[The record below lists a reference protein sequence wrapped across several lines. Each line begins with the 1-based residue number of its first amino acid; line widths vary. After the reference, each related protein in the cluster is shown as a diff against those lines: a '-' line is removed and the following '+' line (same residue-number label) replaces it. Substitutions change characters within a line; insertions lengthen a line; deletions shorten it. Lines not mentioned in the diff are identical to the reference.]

1 MKIDYKKL
9 WSFVKPIGKRATV
22 VITTQKVSKYLDS
35 LCKKYQVRPD
45 YAQELV
51 DRFSSLTD
59 YLLSVKMN
67 NNHIDSNYVEK
78 TLRGPIAESLLR
90 VVSSAKNS
98 DNMIADL
105 LSKIKGEDID
115 NIENF
120 FIGIGVNGI
129 SEYADTLRNVLEQI
143 NGAMNDCNKRDLD
156 EIPYVEE
163 VDDCPQV
170 KEKPI
175 KKREETYVSVSN
187 NMTALEEDEFINDL
201 SSRLMNP
208 KGRKVSPL
216 EMVDLINKFVDA
228 SRDVAKFTEVQK
240 TKRVAIRSA
249 AEVKIK
255 EIDTMRNIIQ
265 LYLEKTFDERRL
277 IFEKQFQCVD
287 KALETGDIKL
297 LAISLNNITDLAK
310 SSPFKALSDIGQVKN
325 ILEDKNA
332 VFDI

>member
-1 MKIDYKKL
+1 MQGNIIGQ
-9 WSFVKPIGKRATV
+9 SGMFVN
-22 VITTQKVSKYLDS
+22 DS
-35 LCKKYQVRPD
+35 LFPIYQQLNQP
-45 YAQELV
+45 
-51 DRFSSLTD
+51 
-59 YLLSVKMN
+59 
-67 NNHIDSNYVEK
+67 VEY
-78 TLRGPIAESLLR
+78 
-90 VVSSAKNS
+90 
-98 DNMIADL
+98 
-105 LSKIKGEDID
+105 
-115 NIENF
+115 
-120 FIGIGVNGI
+120 NGI
-129 SEYADTLRNVLEQI
+129 WIKTEDNLKDVYFQTDDV
-143 NGAMNDCNKRDLD
+143 RD
-156 EIPYVEE
+156 Y
-163 VDDCPQV
+163 
-170 KEKPI
+170 
-175 KKREETYVSVSN
+175 
-187 NMTALEEDEFINDL
+187 EFINDL